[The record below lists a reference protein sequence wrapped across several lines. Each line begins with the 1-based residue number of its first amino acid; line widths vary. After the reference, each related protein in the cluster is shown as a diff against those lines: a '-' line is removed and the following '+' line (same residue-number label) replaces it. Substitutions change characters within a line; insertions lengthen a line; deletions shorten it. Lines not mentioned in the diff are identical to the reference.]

1 MSKINAKQENSSKR
15 LMTHARWR
23 RGLSAKATSCTTR
36 RKLNCKVQGTRR
48 WKGDRSQRSRRR
60 LVEAIPRW
68 MLPFFDAPETSWA
81 PGTPGTVT
89 TRKDTNPS
97 ALPGRTNSWLLSN
110 SSRGHTIP
118 ATNDTC
124 TFFPPFFGRSTQNVV
139 ELSMRFMSKPV
150 QFQNSSGCFVCR
162 SYYSCDYFRD

>member
-1 MSKINAKQENSSKR
+1 
-15 LMTHARWR
+15 
-23 RGLSAKATSCTTR
+23 
-36 RKLNCKVQGTRR
+36 
-48 WKGDRSQRSRRR
+48 
-60 LVEAIPRW
+60 

-110 SSRGHTIP
+110 SSRSHTIP

-124 TFFPPFFGRSTQNVV
+124 TFFPLFFGRSTQNVV

-162 SYYSCDYFRD
+162 SYYSCDYFRDKSFRTAQDRTHGSQIGFPFFPFTSSGNPAFFVCVWQKCNTA